1 MDRGWRVQMGL
12 HNPLARGLNVFLHN
26 QRTEPHMKTILA
38 INSTHRRVAF
48 LVLLSFL
55 AMC

>member
-1 MDRGWRVQMGL
+1 MCSGTITDM
-12 HNPLARGLNVFLHN
+12 
-26 QRTEPHMKTILA
+26 EPHMKTILA